1 MDISANGNIPVLA
14 GHVSEIRRDY
24 RIIDQ
29 DRFNL
34 SDGNAMFLAFLPIS
48 LIPIKAGNYLFHGT
62 ILYIRI
68 YIVKAA
74 DHL

>member
-14 GHVSEIRRDY
+14 GHVSKIGRDY

-29 DRFNL
+29 DRYNL
-34 SDGNAMFLAFLPIS
+34 CDGNAMFLAFLAIG
-48 LIPIKAGNYLFHGT
+48 LIPVEPGNYLIHGT

-68 YIVKAA
+68 YIVEAA